1 MATTGVAAEA
11 SSHSRSWALDTSPGR
26 VGAGV
31 SLDSRIGNDGT
42 AEVGLHG
49 RTPMVGWLGIMA
61 FSRTGNGW
69 QFKSL

>member
-1 MATTGVAAEA
+1 
-11 SSHSRSWALDTSPGR
+11 